1 MSAQQTASAGGEHR
15 LVQGLHHQATAGLTV
30 GAIVFLAA
38 MAGILLR
45 PSGHLSTF
53 WAANAI
59 ATRKQLPVLS
69 AVSICSLCVS
79 PTGTVSLGPVVHIPQ
94 GRWSTLS

>member
-1 MSAQQTASAGGEHR
+1 MSAQQTASAGGGHR
-15 LVQGLHHQATAGLTV
+15 LLRGLNHQVTAGLTV

-38 MAGILLR
+38 IAGILLR

-59 ATRKQLPVLS
+59 LLGLVALYIGMSYLAAPLQQLFEHGLRS
-69 AVSICSLCVS
+69 M
-79 PTGTVSLGPVVHIPQ
+79 LGFFLL
-94 GRWSTLS
+94 R